1 MTNQYETPEA
11 ESLSSAMHAATSAF
25 QPPTAAL
32 VRGGMARG
40 KKFQSLRRM
49 QVAGAAF
56 AVVAAA
62 GVGTAVLSTS
72 SGGDQKASVA
82 AQPPAVSQAAPQQ
95 APQPAKLTAQAAL
108 DALKQLLPAGYTVSD
123 VKLRDA
129 DTGARGD
136 TSVSVEALVDPGDG
150 KATTLYLAL
159 RPGATAGDNACWT
172 FTAGTGIWCK
182 NETLP
187 NGTLRLEQ
195 NREYPASESTADGK
209 AGINGRGAKVWSVS
223 LSRTDGVAVYANTT
237 NAAGEKT
244 GKDVR
249 TDPPL
254 TTDQLK
260 AIVTAPVWNTLAGP
274 DSMASVQMP
283 KSGDRPQTKDLPDPE
298 KAAAGAAAANG
309 GAGKNG

>member
-1 MTNQYETPEA
+1 
-11 ESLSSAMHAATSAF
+11 
-25 QPPTAAL
+25 
-32 VRGGMARG
+32 
-40 KKFQSLRRM
+40 
-49 QVAGAAF
+49 
-56 AVVAAA
+56 
-62 GVGTAVLSTS
+62 TAVLSTS

-82 AQPPAVSQAAPQQ
+82 AQPPAVGQAAPQQ
-95 APQPAKLTAQAAL
+95 APQPAKLSAQAAL

-123 VKLRDA
+123 VQLRDA
-129 DTGARGD
+129 DTGPRGD

-150 KATTLYLAL
+150 KATTLSLAL

-182 NETLP
+182 HEALA

-209 AGINGRGAKVWSVS
+209 AGINGRGAKVWSVG
-223 LSRTDGVAVYANTT
+223 LSRTDGVAIYANTT

-244 GKDVR
+244 GKEVR

-260 AIVTAPVWNTLAGP
+260 AIVTAPVWNTLAAPG
-274 DSMASVQMP
+274 SMASVEMP
-283 KSGDRPQTKDLPDPE
+283 KTGDRPQTKDLPQTT
-298 KAAAGAAAANG
+298 KAAPGGAAANG
-309 GAGKNG
+309 GTGKNG

>member
-82 AQPPAVSQAAPQQ
+82 AQPPAAAQAAPQQ
-95 APQPAKLTAQAAL
+95 AQPAKLTAQAAL

-123 VKLRDA
+123 VQLRDA
-129 DTGARGD
+129 DTGPRGD
-136 TSVSVEALVDPGDG
+136 TSVSVQALVDPGDG
-150 KATTLYLAL
+150 KATTLSLAL
-159 RPGATAGDNACWT
+159 RPGATAGDNTCWT

-209 AGINGRGAKVWSVS
+209 AGINGRGAKEWSAS
-223 LSRTDGVAVYANTT
+223 LSRTDGVAIYANTS

-244 GKDVR
+244 GKEVR

-260 AIVTAPVWNTLAGP
+260 AIVTAPVWNTLAAPG
-274 DSMASVQMP
+274 SMAAVEMP
-283 KSGDRPQTKDLPDPE
+283 KTGDRPQTKDLPDST
-298 KAAAGAAAANG
+298 KAAAGGAAANG